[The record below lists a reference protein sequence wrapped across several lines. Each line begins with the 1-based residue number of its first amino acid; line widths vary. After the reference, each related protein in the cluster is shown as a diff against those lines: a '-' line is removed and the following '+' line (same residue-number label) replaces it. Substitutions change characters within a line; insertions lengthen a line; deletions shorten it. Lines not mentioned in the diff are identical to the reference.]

1 MTADTAG
8 RTRLSFVLCEIRNAQ
23 NEGLIPMPKKQNS
36 VGRLAKF
43 IINNV
48 GMKLTKQEKDRALIK
63 FIKNERRF
71 ILETLMRD
79 SVVGNIDQM
88 EEKIEVVFE
97 DMTARQQTQL
107 QEFFTEV
114 EAKVEFIQK
123 QIDVVQEKVDSY
135 YSNKESE
142 NR

>member
-1 MTADTAG
+1 MTADTSG

-23 NEGLIPMPKKQNS
+23 LEDLIPMPKKQN

-88 EEKIEVVFE
+88 EEKIELVFE
-97 DMTARQQTQL
+97 DMTAR
-107 QEFFTEV
+107 
-114 EAKVEFIQK
+114 
-123 QIDVVQEKVDSY
+123 
-135 YSNKESE
+135 
-142 NR
+142 

>member
-23 NEGLIPMPKKQNS
+23 NEGLIPSPKKRGR
-36 VGRLAKF
+36 VGTFAKF

-48 GMKLTKQEKDRALIK
+48 GMKLTKQEKDRALIR
-63 FIKNERRF
+63 FIKSERRF

-88 EEKIEVVFE
+88 EEKIELVFE
-97 DMTARQQTQL
+97 DMTAQQ
-107 QEFFTEV
+107 
-114 EAKVEFIQK
+114 
-123 QIDVVQEKVDSY
+123 
-135 YSNKESE
+135 
-142 NR
+142 